1 MKTLSE
7 VIACFEKACDL
18 EKRCEGCD
26 GCLSQENGCPNDGAD
41 AVPDA
46 LHYLKEYHSLKIREE
61 HLPIGT
67 LRFKA
72 LIPAKEWDK
81 GAESLM
87 LAQIE
92 ADLQIKVDEI
102 LRNYEQAYGLEP
114 VTIREALPYLK
125 GPNYMVIQPSEEQMR
140 VRGYKIY
147 KKRAL

>member
-1 MKTLSE
+1 MKTLSDVIKALEMCTDYEGTCDDCPYHDDNEGGLECEMRNLEE
-7 VIACFEKACDL
+7 VL
-18 EKRCEGCD
+18 Y
-26 GCLSQENGCPNDGAD
+26 
-41 AVPDA
+41 
-46 LHYLKEYHSLKIREE
+46 YLKEYHSLKIREE

-92 ADLQIKVDEI
+92 ADLQVKVDEI

-125 GPNYMVIQPSEEQMR
+125 GPNYMIIQPSEEQMQI
-140 VRGYKIY
+140 RGYKIY